1 MPDLW
6 KGSKR
11 LPGID
16 LFKSK
21 ASYWVSQIILQ
32 RPYFQEHNL
41 LLNLGLVFSVKSDRI
56 YLVGNAAVYSQDKV
70 NRLQGSDIEAN
81 SVKDKKCPKSAKIAE
96 RGSQTLCC
104 HLRQIEFRQ
113 RQLQPRSK
121 DKYNID
127 PKTNII

>member
-1 MPDLW
+1 MGFTDYLVTSLFPRAQPTFEF
-6 KGSKR
+6 GF
-11 LPGID
+11 GI
-16 LFKSK
+16 LC
-21 ASYWVSQIILQ
+21 
-32 RPYFQEHNL
+32 
-41 LLNLGLVFSVKSDRI
+41 KSDRI

-121 DKYNID
+121 DKYDIY
-127 PKTNII
+127 PKTNIL